1 MRSRRRHK
9 KRRRPTGIGKP
20 STAVVVCCAMAL
32 LVAIG
37 SLGAA
42 RLGGA
47 WAIAH
52 SRLVAARFLACNP
65 LALALA
71 AEQPKP
77 ENFDWGRVE
86 EAAWLATVKTP
97 GLPPA
102 DVEVRVDKELGYV
115 TVVSWDY
122 FLSTVKR
129 YPKTPPNQEDAARA
143 AIGILGERAGL
154 AVDPKALRVEASE
167 PENPRGYTCLASG
180 RLKNGRC
187 FVASVQLGINDLR
200 PLRFEN
206 MIISQQSP
214 GR

>member
-1 MRSRRRHK
+1 M
-9 KRRRPTGIGKP
+9 
-20 STAVVVCCAMAL
+20 VL

-47 WAIAH
+47 WEIAH

-129 YPKTPPNQEDAARA
+129 YPKTPPNREDAAKA

-154 AVDPKALRVEASE
+154 TVDPKTLRVEASE

-214 GR
+214 GQ

>member
-1 MRSRRRHK
+1 M
-9 KRRRPTGIGKP
+9 
-20 STAVVVCCAMAL
+20 AV
-32 LVAIG
+32 G

-42 RLGGA
+42 KLGGA
-47 WAIAH
+47 WALAH
-52 SRLVAARFLACNP
+52 TRMVAARFLACNP

-77 ENFDWGRVE
+77 EDFDWGRVE
-86 EAAWLATVKTP
+86 EAAWLATVKTQ

-102 DVEVRVDKELGYV
+102 DVEVRVDKDLGYV
-115 TVVSWDY
+115 TVVTWDY

-129 YPKTPPNQEDAARA
+129 YPKRPPTQHDAAKA
-143 AIGILGERAGL
+143 AVGIFGERAGL
-154 AVDPKALRVEASE
+154 VVDPKAVRVEASE

-206 MIISQQSP
+206 MIISQESP